1 MGACVPG
8 SVGRVRWCGAS
19 VTSQY
24 VSVEDKRIHVVRKG
38 SGAQPLL
45 LLPGALGSALT
56 DFKPQLEGLDGDKLT
71 VIGWDPP
78 GYGKS
83 RPPGRSWQDFFR
95 EDARLAVGTMRAL
108 GFS

>member
-1 MGACVPG
+1 MGSVAKLVRACVPG
-8 SVGRVRWCGAS
+8 SVGSVRWCGAS

-56 DFKPQLEGLDGDKLT
+56 DFKPQLEGLDGDKVRIKTDWVDGGDYGDDCHVVADSDRL
-71 VIGWDPP
+71 GPP
-78 GYGKS
+78 
-83 RPPGRSWQDFFR
+83 
-95 EDARLAVGTMRAL
+95 RLW
-108 GFS
+108 